1 MNAWIHE
8 CMSSVD
14 WLHSQTLRL
23 QRFSV
28 ASVAIIVQ
36 IFPLIF
42 GIDPQPP
49 GGRPIGSNSPLVK
62 RNKFRFDLKRE
73 RERERERE
81 RGRWSGGVTGGRITG
96 RGARVDGSWGGG
108 ARAAGQLSPLGR
120 AQQISSAD
128 GNRLA
133 ESWRTRKPNH
143 SPPSQSITN

>member
-73 RERERERE
+73 RERERERGADEAVALPAVESPAEARGLTAVEAEAPE
-81 RGRWSGGVTGGRITG
+81 RPGNFPPS
-96 RGARVDGSWGGG
+96 GARSKFHRLMAIGS
-108 ARAAGQLSPLGR
+108 
-120 AQQISSAD
+120 
-128 GNRLA
+128 
-133 ESWRTRKPNH
+133 PNH
-143 SPPSQSITN
+143 DALENPTTHRRASQ